1 MAVARR
7 WRCCEAS
14 ILLRLEASISLR
26 SVGCWFFFS
35 GFLVNCGCGSVR
47 FDLDRLGFSG
57 SLVGFDDLAADW
69 VMIWLDW
76 VLGWVG
82 D

>member
-1 MAVARR
+1 MGFDPFLVELEAGGRR
-7 WRCCEAS
+7 EGWRCCEAS

-35 GFLVNCGCGSVR
+35 GFLVDCGCGSVG

-57 SLVGFDDLAADW
+57 GGAVRHFG
-69 VMIWLDW
+69 
-76 VLGWVG
+76 
-82 D
+82 